1 MKKIIASIVTYNP
14 DIEILNKNIKSFY
27 DEVSKIII
35 IDNNSI
41 NIDEILH
48 LQNDKIQVISN
59 NINVGIAKALNTA
72 LEFAYE
78 DNFDYLLT
86 MDQDSYFDSNG
97 CSLLLDGFVND
108 KISIVC
114 PSLLDVN
121 SKSLDSVSESYQK
134 IFTTI
139 TSGSLCLV
147 KAFIDVG
154 GFKDELF
161 IDYVDFEICLRLQRK
176 GYLILKSR
184 DCILNHQLG
193 DSKVFCFFGFR
204 FISTNHSPLR
214 RYYYA
219 RNKVYIYKKY
229 SFRFLHF
236 VLMDLLSF
244 IKTIFIIIALENDKF
259 KKLKMIAK
267 GSFHGLFKI

>member
-1 MKKIIASIVTYNP
+1 MKKIIAAIVTYNP

-41 NIDEILH
+41 NIDKILH
-48 LQNDKIQVISN
+48 LQNQKIQVISN

-72 LEFAYE
+72 LEFAYD
-78 DNFDYLLT
+78 DNYDYLLT
-86 MDQDSYFDSNG
+86 MDQDSFFDSNG
-97 CSLLLDGFVND
+97 CRLLLEGFVDDNV
-108 KISIVC
+108 SIVC

-121 SKSLDSVSESYQK
+121 SKNLDSVSQPFQQ
-134 IFTTI
+134 IFATI
-139 TSGSLCLV
+139 TSGSMCLV

-154 GFKDELF
+154 GFKNELF
-161 IDYVDFEICLRLQRK
+161 IDYVDVEICLRLQRK
-176 GYLILKSR
+176 GYIILKSKE
-184 DCILNHQLG
+184 CILNHQLG
-193 DSKVFCFFGFR
+193 DSKVFYFFGFR

-219 RNKVYIYKKY
+219 RNKVYVYKKY
-229 SFRFLHF
+229 SFHFLHF
-236 VLMDLLSF
+236 VTIDLLSF
-244 IKTIFIIIALENDKF
+244 IKTVFIIMTFENDKF